1 MVIKKEA
8 RLAQSLELLVHGNKP
23 ALERDC
29 RAFVFTTLLQFAVL
43 FSESLTHVLF
53 GKFVGYFLFKGR
65 KHNFPWMSDF
75 SY

>member
-8 RLAQSLELLVHGNKP
+8 RRAQSLELLVHGNKP

-43 FSESLTHVLF
+43 FSESNPCVVWEVCWF
-53 GKFVGYFLFKGR
+53 
-65 KHNFPWMSDF
+65 F
-75 SY
+75 SF